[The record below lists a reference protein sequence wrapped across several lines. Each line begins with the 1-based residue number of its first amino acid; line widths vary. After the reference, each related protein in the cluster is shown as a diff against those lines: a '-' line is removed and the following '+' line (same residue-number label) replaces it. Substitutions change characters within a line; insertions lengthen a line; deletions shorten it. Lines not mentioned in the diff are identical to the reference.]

1 MSEDSSTE
9 ESSDINEPLN
19 EEEKLE
25 FIKYLKSYEA
35 FKNPK
40 KSIKTI
46 KIFENKPSYFK
57 IEVMKKQEKKFKSS
71 VKILRT
77 DSFDKSSTDYS
88 IFSYLYDKFKSS
100 KIITKIDVYNTW
112 KNDFDDKKTNRKN
125 VLLEISKVLQ
135 DLDWPN
141 SKEDISKFE
150 IADKKLKI
158 SLAGAVLIES
168 IDLIFLILNLLGE
181 LNDLFEKDGSEYF
194 ERANDILENKR
205 VNEDDDDDDWMW
217 VLAPFSD
224 DNDAAAAA

>member
-57 IEVMKKQEKKFKSS
+57 IEVKKKQEKKFISS
-71 VKILRT
+71 DKFLWT

-88 IFSYLYDKFKSS
+88 IFSSLIDKFKSS
-100 KIITKIDVYNTW
+100 TFISKIDVYNTW
-112 KNDFDDKKTNRKN
+112 KTDFDDKKTNRKN
-125 VLLEISKVLQ
+125 VLMEISKVLQ

-141 SKEDISKFE
+141 SKEEISKFE
-150 IADKKLKI
+150 IADKKKLKI

-168 IDLIFLILNLLGE
+168 TDLIFLILNLLGE
-181 LNDLFEKDGSEYF
+181 LNDLFEKDGSEF
-194 ERANDILENKR
+194 LNVQMIFLKIKE
-205 VNEDDDDDDWMW
+205 
-217 VLAPFSD
+217 
-224 DNDAAAAA
+224 